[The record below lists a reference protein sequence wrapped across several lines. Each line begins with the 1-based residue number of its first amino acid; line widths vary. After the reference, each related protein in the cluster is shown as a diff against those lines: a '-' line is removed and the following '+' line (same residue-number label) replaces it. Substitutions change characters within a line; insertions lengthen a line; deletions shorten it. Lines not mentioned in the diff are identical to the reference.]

1 MPSGRGGGTEAV
13 ILAGDVGGTST
24 RIALFEVHDGRLTVA
39 RLEKYRSGEHR
50 GLGDLVRVFM
60 TGERCPVQ
68 HASFGVPGPVIG
80 GRADPPNLP
89 WVVDAG
95 DLALQ
100 LGVPHTWLIN
110 DLEANT
116 YGIPALPARD
126 FFVLNA
132 GEAGAVGNLAVISAG
147 TGLGQAGA
155 YWDGSNHHPFAGE
168 GGHADFAPQDPLQV
182 DLLLHL
188 RGMVGRVSWERV
200 VSGPGLHSIYQF
212 LRDTGRGVEPAW
224 LREAIDQGDPP
235 AVVSA
240 AGLAGTSELCVKAL
254 DLFVALYGA
263 AAGNLALT
271 FKATGGVYVGG
282 GIAPRIVDRIK
293 DGVFMDAFLD
303 KGRLRGMLE
312 RIPVRVILN
321 DEAALIGAARYAAIR
336 GGLLANDPPAR

>member
-1 MPSGRGGGTEAV
+1 V

-24 RIALFEVHDGRLTVA
+24 RIALFDVHEGRLTAA
-39 RLEKYRSGEHR
+39 RLENYRSGEHR

-60 TGERCPVQ
+60 TGERRPVQ
-68 HASFGVPGPVIG
+68 HVIFGVPGPVIG

-100 LGVPHTWLIN
+100 LGVTDTWLIN

-116 YGIPALPARD
+116 YGIPALAPQE
-126 FFVLNA
+126 FLVLNA
-132 GEAGAVGNLAVISAG
+132 GEVGAVGNLAVISAG

-155 YWDGSNHHPFAGE
+155 YWDGARHHPFAGE

-182 DLLLHL
+182 ELLLHL
-188 RGMVGRVSWERV
+188 RAMLGRVSWERV
-200 VSGPGLHSIYQF
+200 VSGPGLHGIYRF
-212 LRDTGRGVEPAW
+212 LRDSGRGVEPPW
-224 LREAIDQGDPP
+224 LREAMGQGDPP

-240 AGLAGTSELCVKAL
+240 AGLARTSELCVRAL

-271 FKATGGVYVGG
+271 LKATGGVYVGG
-282 GIAPRIVDRIK
+282 GIAPRIVDRMK
-293 DGVFMDAFLD
+293 DPIFMGAFLD

-321 DEAALIGAARYAAIR
+321 DEAALLGAARYAAIR
-336 GGLLANDPPAR
+336 GGLLADDPLAR